1 MNLIRRRPLL
11 LLSAILLALS
21 FVIRFQVLN
30 YINRDLTLLQ
40 EWYNHL
46 LINGASGLADE
57 HFSNYPPAY
66 LYLLWLST
74 LVSDQVGSIPAL
86 KLIPTLF
93 DMLSAFTI
101 FLMARLRYHDDT
113 PYFISAG
120 FFILPTVLFN
130 SSGWGQIDSLYTS
143 FLLVCVYLLLN
154 DKPFFAMIAFGM
166 AFSFKSQSIFLLPFL
181 GILFLKG
188 KIRWQH
194 FLLIPAVYV
203 ILGIPAALIGRSWA
217 SILLIY
223 FGQVGQFRVLSNNAP
238 NLYIFIP
245 NSFYNVGLWIGL
257 CVFVIAMFIWGR
269 VNWRAKIPLNHR
281 QMVLMALA
289 ALALVPFVL
298 PKMHERYYYP
308 VDVFSYAVIIFAP
321 EMWFV
326 PLLYQLISGLSY
338 SIFLLGAPTT
348 FVMFAALINTGVT
361 VYILQKQSA
370 SLREAVEPPAHS

>member
-1 MNLIRRRPLL
+1 MSLMKKHPLL
-11 LLSAILLALS
+11 LLSALLLVLS
-21 FVIRFQVLN
+21 LFVRFQIREYVN
-30 YINRDLTLLQ
+30 GDLTLLQ
-40 EWYNHL
+40 KWYAHL
-46 LINGASGLADE
+46 HINGAAGLADE

-74 LVSDQVGSIPAL
+74 LLSGWVGRVTAL

-93 DMLSAFTI
+93 DILSAFTI
-101 FLMARLRYHDDT
+101 FHIARLRYNDDT
-113 PYFISAG
+113 PYFIASG

-130 SSGWGQIDSLYTS
+130 SSGWGQIDGLYTS
-143 FLLVCVYLLLN
+143 FLLVCTYLLLRN
-154 DKPFFAMIAFGM
+154 KPFQAMIAFGM

-188 KIRWQH
+188 RIRWHH

-203 ILGIPAALIGRSWA
+203 ILGIPTALIGRSWA
-217 SILLIY
+217 SILSIY

-245 NSFYNVGLWIGL
+245 NSFYDAGL
-257 CVFVIAMFIWGR
+257 CVGLGIFLIAMIIWGWA
-269 VNWRAKIPLNHR
+269 NWRAKITFNHR
-281 QMVLMALA
+281 QVILMALA

-298 PKMHERYYYP
+298 PKMHDRYFYP

-326 PLLYQLISGLSY
+326 PLLYQLISSLSY
-338 SIFLLGAPTT
+338 SAFLLGAPTI
-348 FVMFAALINTGVT
+348 FVMFAALINTGATIYV
-361 VYILQKQSA
+361 LQKQSL
-370 SLREAVEPPAHS
+370 SLREAGSIDEK